1 MQIIKIADKRDYLKK
16 HNVPDD
22 IIDYVMSI
30 DSKYSVWLARE
41 FVRIRKLQPSIT
53 IPRNFSPAYLR
64 NVLDWVR
71 VKHPEIMK
79 YTLEQATEASDKWHE
94 ELAKQESLTSYN
106 THNVVYKFNDG
117 WEMVKLSSGDCE
129 AEGELMGHCVG
140 SYAQSVERGNTTI
153 FSLRDPQNEPH
164 ATIETD
170 IENPEERNRL
180 RPKAKLYFSIRQIQG
195 KQNDEPIPEYK
206 ARIKEWFASLSP
218 TYDVS
223 RDLDLYEDYDV
234 NGANVGEHENY
245 DDYGIISNFPS
256 VGGDSET
263 YFKNINEIEEDGFD
277 GRSYFYMGRIK
288 SKLSDLLSYATLR
301 GEIKELSDGLQ
312 KYEEKS
318 LDRFDEM
325 QIPYEHPYPDEDD
338 FMINPDKT
346 QSQLEFEKPEFEGKP
361 LLDQERY
368 NKAVEIYEKERD
380 EYAAE
385 YEPFIIG
392 NALYTM
398 IEEAKKEGQEQEMK
412 QVAKT
417 KIYRIAQNMKIEVPN
432 AEVLATY
439 VESLKMYL
447 KDKPDLKEKLAE
459 LIKNLP
465 TPSKIKKDFS
475 YEECKILY
483 ETVGYLWKKI
493 TGNDIIEESHTQE
506 APETLL
512 GNYWMIEN
520 GLLLHGV
527 NHFTIIKQNASILSS
542 LLNVNGF
549 ALQQYLVSR
558 PNKLIRFILENGG
571 IRVFINKSKEA
582 YFQMSEDTY
591 AEWGRSKVKGLDFHK
606 KIVKVIDFRVPYK
619 GWKSGVAVKL

>member
-22 IIDYVMSI
+22 IIDYAMSI
-30 DSKYSVWLARE
+30 SPKYSVWLARE
-41 FVRIRKLQPSIT
+41 FIQIRKPNPALN
-53 IPRNFSPAYLR
+53 IPLNFSPSYLR
-64 NVLDWVR
+64 NILDWVKA
-71 VKHPEIMK
+71 KHPEIMK

-94 ELAKQESLTSYN
+94 ELARQESLTSYN

-117 WEMVKLSSGDCE
+117 WEMVKLSSGDCK

-140 SYAQSVERGNTTI
+140 SYAQSVERGDTTI

-164 ATIETD
+164 ATIEAS
-170 IENPEERNRL
+170 IEDPEERNRL
-180 RPKAKLYFSIRQIQG
+180 RPKAKLSFSIRQIQG
-195 KQNDEPIPEYK
+195 KQNDEPTPEYK
-206 ARIKEWFASLSP
+206 ARIKEWITSLSP
-218 TYDVS
+218 TYDIS
-223 RDLDLYEDYDV
+223 NDLDPYEDYDV
-234 NGANVGEHENY
+234 NGANIGEHEHY

-277 GRSYFYMGRIK
+277 GRSYLYMGRIK

-301 GEIKELSDGLQ
+301 GELEKLLLGLE
-312 KYEEKS
+312 KYEEKAM
-318 LDRFDEM
+318 DRWEM
-325 QIPYEHPYPDEDD
+325 QTDYEHPYPDEDD
-338 FMINPDKT
+338 FMINPDET
-346 QSQLEFEKPEFEGKP
+346 QSQPEFEGPEFEGKT

-368 NKAVEIYEKERD
+368 NKAVEIYQKERD

-385 YEPFIIG
+385 YEPFKIG

-417 KIYRIAQNMKIEVPN
+417 KIYRIAQNMRIEVPN

-447 KDKPDLKEKLAE
+447 EDKPDLKEKLSE